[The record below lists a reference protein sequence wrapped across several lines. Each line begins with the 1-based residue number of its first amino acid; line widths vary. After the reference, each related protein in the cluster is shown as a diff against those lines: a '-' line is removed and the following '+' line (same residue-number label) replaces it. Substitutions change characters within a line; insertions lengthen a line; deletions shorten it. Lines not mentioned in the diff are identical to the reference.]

1 MPTPALSI
9 EHLSAAAFLT
19 DASTGIV
26 TARNARAQELGL
38 PPEAV
43 FKSGRWPAGWMVSE
57 ISPGQWQVSA
67 NFGDHCRAITLA
79 TSAIADG
86 QILHIATESNLPA
99 DTSSQGQGTD
109 RTLQFLATMSHEMR
123 TPLNGILGMADLLM
137 DTGLDPNQSNFAKN
151 IKQSGVAL
159 LDLINAILDYAKLD
173 TGQAQ
178 LRVDSFNP
186 TTLCEQ
192 IAELLAPKAAE
203 KGIEISALIH
213 PQVPKGLRG
222 DASKLR
228 QLLINLVGNAVKF
241 TEEGGVILT
250 VKIDELVDGEATL
263 AIDVIDTGVGIP
275 QTLLPSLF
283 DAYSRDDRVEER
295 SIEGTGLGLAIVK
308 QLTDKMGGSIRV
320 ESEVDLGST
329 FVLRLPFEIEEIA
342 PRERPEP
349 VADQNVV
356 LLTDNAVLSRA
367 LILQLR
373 LAGANKVTSAK
384 SVGDAA
390 RALAGSDAN
399 LLLCD
404 YPFTEDAAPLARS
417 ADRAIALLPTGKR
430 DAVDHLREIGF
441 SVYLTKPIRQRS
453 FLRVL
458 AGDDLSIT
466 QEELDRAEREQR
478 QEIKDLGPAN
488 ILLAED
494 NDINAVL
501 ARAVVERGGHKLTVV
516 TDGKQAVEAVS
527 EGSFDIVL
535 MDMHM
540 PIMGGLDAARA
551 IRNAETSSR
560 VPIIA
565 LTANALQEDQDACF
579 EAGMDDFLTKPFEP
593 GTLLGL
599 ISKYLEATQSAR
611 ASARR
616 AVS

>member
-19 DASTGIV
+19 DALTGIV

-43 FKSGRWPAGWMVSE
+43 FKSERWPAAWDVKP
-57 ISPGQWQVSA
+57 IAQGQWQVTAELGQQRRS
-67 NFGDHCRAITLA
+67 ITLA
-79 TSAIADG
+79 TSSAADG
-86 QILHIATESNLPA
+86 QILHIATELDLPA
-99 DTSSQGQGTD
+99 EASSKGQGTD

-137 DTGLDPNQSNFAKN
+137 ETGLDPNQSNFAKN

-178 LRVDSFNP
+178 LRVEPFNP
-186 TTLCEQ
+186 TMLCEQ

-213 PQVPKGLRG
+213 PQVPKRLRG

-241 TEEGGVILT
+241 TERGGVILT
-250 VKIDELVDGEATL
+250 VKVEEQQDGRATL

-275 QTLLPSLF
+275 QTLLPNLF

-308 QLTDKMGGSIRV
+308 QLTEKMGGKIRV
-320 ESEVDLGST
+320 ESEVNLGST
-329 FVLRLPFEIEEIA
+329 FVLRLPFEIEEVA

-367 LILQLR
+367 LTLQLR
-373 LAGANKVTSAK
+373 LAGADKVTSVK
-384 SVGDAA
+384 TVGDAA

-404 YPFTEDAAPLARS
+404 YPFTNDAAPLATS

-441 SVYLTKPIRQRS
+441 PVYLTKPIRQRS

-466 QEELDRAEREQR
+466 QDELDRAERER
-478 QEIKDLGPAN
+478 KEEVKDVGPAN

-516 TDGKQAVEAVS
+516 GDGKQAVEAAA
-527 EGSFDIVL
+527 EGSFDIIL

-540 PIMGGLDAARA
+540 PVMGGLDAARA
-551 IRNAETSSR
+551 IRDAETVSR

-565 LTANALQEDQDACF
+565 LTANALQEDQDACL

-599 ISKYLEATQSAR
+599 ISKYLDAAQPANPSAR
-611 ASARR
+611 S